1 MHSTPLAI
9 LMIFFQFATGA
20 PPLSSRE
27 VFPEVYIDD
36 NDFILS
42 PTLLMTVLVV
52 TAAVIL
58 ALLAWALHF
67 YLSQV

>member
-1 MHSTPLAI
+1 MHSTPLAA
-9 LMIFFQFATGA
+9 LMVFFQFARGA
-20 PPLSSRE
+20 PLLSSRE